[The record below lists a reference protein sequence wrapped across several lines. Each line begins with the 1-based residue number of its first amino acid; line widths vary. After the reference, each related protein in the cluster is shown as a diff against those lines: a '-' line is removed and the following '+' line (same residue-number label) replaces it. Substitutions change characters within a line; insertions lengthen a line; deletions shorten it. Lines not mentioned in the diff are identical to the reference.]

1 MEHRAINQN
10 FALIAQDLIDNE
22 PELAYLKHSRVQIA
36 YLESDST
43 KKDRDTVVHAECEK
57 VSAKNRWAICYDF
70 TITLFVNNNI
80 GMTEEQI
87 RIMLFHEL
95 LHIGVEPGPDGDE
108 IYTIRNHDLEDFKVI
123 INRYG
128 TDWAEMPQ
136 SPKE

>member
-1 MEHRAINQN
+1 MEHRTINQN

-22 PELAYLKHSRVQIA
+22 PELAYIKNSRVQIA

-43 KKDRDTVVHAECEK
+43 KKDRDTLVHAECEK
-57 VSAKNRWAICYDF
+57 IAAKNRWAINYDF

-128 TDWAEMPQ
+128 TDWAE
-136 SPKE
+136 PKA

>member
-22 PELAYLKHSRVQIA
+22 PELAYIKNSHVQIA

-43 KKDRDTVVHAECEK
+43 KKDRDTLVHAECEK
-57 VSAKNRWAICYDF
+57 IAAKNRWAINYDF

-128 TDWAEMPQ
+128 TDWAEIPQ